1 MWKGSIR
8 MEKRYTIGVMIGNA
22 NSPHT
27 MNLMQGIFHAAK
39 SMDVNVLFFLGFTV
53 VIIINYICT
62 INLILAKIRKMIMII
77 SSM

>member
-27 MNLMQGIFHAAK
+27 MNLMQGIFHAAN

-53 VIIINYICT
+53 VIT

>member
-27 MNLMQGIFHAAK
+27 MNLMQGILHAAK

-53 VIIINYICT
+53 VIT

>member
-53 VIIINYICT
+53 VI
-62 INLILAKIRKMIMII
+62 LAKIRKMIMII

>member
-39 SMDVNVLFFLGFTV
+39 SKEVNVLVFFGFTV
-53 VIIINYICT
+53 VIT